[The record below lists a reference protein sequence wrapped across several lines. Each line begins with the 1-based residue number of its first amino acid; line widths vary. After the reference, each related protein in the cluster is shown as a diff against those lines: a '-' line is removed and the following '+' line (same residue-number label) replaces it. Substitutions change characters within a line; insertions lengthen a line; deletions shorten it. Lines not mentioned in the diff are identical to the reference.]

1 MKLLLNVVISGLGRF
16 CVCPPSYKDES
27 FPTVKAT
34 VLVPDSLAQCVFKG
48 LRTLTT
54 MPAKTFF
61 QWYKQM
67 KSRRCKIGTV

>member
-16 CVCPPSYKDES
+16 CVCLPSYKDES

-34 VLVPDSLAQCVFKG
+34 VLVPNSLAQYVFKG
-48 LRTLTT
+48 LRILTK

-61 QWYKQM
+61 Q
-67 KSRRCKIGTV
+67 